1 MGLKSM
7 FARMGCGLIS
17 ILAMSGEAATNR
29 FSFDE
34 YLVAPLRVHLLSAKD
49 SSAIHTTLTET
60 DIARILGKVNG
71 VWAQAGVHFYLESL
85 VREEAIH
92 QEAYAQDGTLPR
104 SALLG
109 LRPAESK
116 GAGMFHVYYIKE
128 MSVNGIYLGGPIFVK
143 DTASLR
149 KVEDGID
156 EPLPRVTSHELG
168 HALGLP
174 HRQNTTNLLASGTT
188 GILLNEAEIKVVRE
202 TAGKLEWI
210 EPAAKG
216 MKEADALFGANKRK
230 EAAGLYLRLATI
242 PLKVE
247 QVELA
252 RKRAAWDDR

>member
-1 MGLKSM
+1 
-7 FARMGCGLIS
+7 
-17 ILAMSGEAATNR
+17 
-29 FSFDE
+29 
-34 YLVAPLRVHLLSAKD
+34 
-49 SSAIHTTLTET
+49 
-60 DIARILGKVNG
+60 
-71 VWAQAGVHFYLESL
+71 
-85 VREEAIH
+85 
-92 QEAYAQDGTLPR
+92 
-104 SALLG
+104 
-109 LRPAESK
+109 
-116 GAGMFHVYYIKE
+116 
-128 MSVNGIYLGGPIFVK
+128 
-143 DTASLR
+143 
-149 KVEDGID
+149 
-156 EPLPRVTSHELG
+156 
-168 HALGLP
+168 LGLP